1 MFSASSARV
10 RENGDKGQEDFENCA
25 VMGRIELNVASDDI
39 NPALYVVRTRV
50 PTFVCRQTY
59 RQLPPVYLSYV
70 PIAKCNFLTLSSYFQ
85 CCPEILPKADQ
96 EGHSRHLLVSQLQLC
111 DSTSAIISVLQ
122 DQVRE
127 FEFDNACNDD
137 EGMTKWLT
145 PTVNVLCA
153 FSAVVSGGV
162 SLVSLE
168 ACDDVNL
175 SYMICSYFRLRVSSL
190 QELASSFR
198 QVS

>member
-1 MFSASSARV
+1 MFSPSSVNRPIIDWPQSTFPMSQSPSTSVVSLRFQAIF
-10 RENGDKGQEDFENCA
+10 DA
-25 VMGRIELNVASDDI
+25 
-39 NPALYVVRTRV
+39 ALKSYQ
-50 PTFVCRQTY
+50 RQT
-59 RQLPPVYLSYV
+59 
-70 PIAKCNFLTLSSYFQ
+70 KKD
-85 CCPEILPKADQ
+85 ILA
-96 EGHSRHLLVSQLQLC
+96 HLLVSQLQLC

-127 FEFDNACNDD
+127 FEFDHACNDD

-168 ACDDVNL
+168 ECDDVNL

-198 QVS
+198 QVL

>member
-1 MFSASSARV
+1 MSQSPSATSSRFQVIFNA
-10 RENGDKGQEDFENCA
+10 
-25 VMGRIELNVASDDI
+25 
-39 NPALYVVRTRV
+39 ALKSYQ
-50 PTFVCRQTY
+50 RQT
-59 RQLPPVYLSYV
+59 
-70 PIAKCNFLTLSSYFQ
+70 KKD
-85 CCPEILPKADQ
+85 ILA
-96 EGHSRHLLVSQLQLC
+96 HLLVSQLQLC